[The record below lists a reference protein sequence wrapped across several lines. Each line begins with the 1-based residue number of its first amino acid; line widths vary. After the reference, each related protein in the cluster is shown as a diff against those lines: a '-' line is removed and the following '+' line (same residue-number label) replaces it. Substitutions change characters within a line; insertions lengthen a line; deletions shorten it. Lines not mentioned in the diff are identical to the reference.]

1 MQLPMQPATETI
13 KRIFDLLVCAPSYP
27 TEIHNKTGLHGD
39 TVSDAL
45 NFLVQNGLVSKE
57 RNGQRVLYSLVI
69 VDEDWH
75 VPWIRLVYPKE
86 ELSTSKQVRRQI
98 SKGLLRKE
106 LDRRVS
112 DLRER
117 FGILVKDPL
126 NDELIDALI
135 ILHKDVTLRLFRSN
149 IEKPFCLE
157 CLNNTKSFFP
167 MLLIQDS
174 NEFCCPNCGITIP
187 RISTET
193 NRPTENPEEAK
204 RRELFYNE
212 EKKKKSYTEIERLLT
227 KYEEGIIRKRKI
239 VKKRST
245 VR

>member
-1 MQLPMQPATETI
+1 MQRPMQPATETM
-13 KRIFDLLVCAPSYP
+13 KRIFDLLICAPSYP
-27 TEIHNKTGLHGD
+27 TEIHNKTGLHGN
-39 TVSDAL
+39 TVNDAL

-69 VDEDWH
+69 ADDGWY
-75 VPWIRLVYPKE
+75 VPWIKLVRPKE
-86 ELSTSKQVRRQI
+86 EEPSTSKEVRRQM
-98 SKGLLRKE
+98 SKGLFRKE

-112 DLRER
+112 NLRER
-117 FGILVKDPL
+117 FGKLVKDPL
-126 NDELIDALI
+126 NDELIDTLI
-135 ILHKDVTLRLFRSN
+135 KLHKDVTPRLLLN
-149 IEKPFCLE
+149 NTKKPFCLE
-157 CLNNTKSFFP
+157 CLNSTKSFFP

-187 RISTET
+187 KISTET

-227 KYEEGIIRKRKI
+227 KYKEGTIRKRKI
-239 VKKRST
+239 IQKS
-245 VR
+245 